1 MATDQMIHVNA
12 EKETH
17 IDITS
22 KYLNFSSRVYI
33 VMLTSDAPV
42 YEHNTWL
49 SKTASCVLF
58 LKHTSWRK
66 IGCQPTRYVNIL
78 PAIIF

>member
-1 MATDQMIHVNA
+1 MHTIAALCMATDQMIHVNA

-42 YEHNTWL
+42 YEHDT
-49 SKTASCVLF
+49 SFQMASL
-58 LKHTSWRK
+58 
-66 IGCQPTRYVNIL
+66 
-78 PAIIF
+78 

>member
-42 YEHNTWL
+42 SCPVYEHNT
-49 SKTASCVLF
+49 SSQMASL
-58 LKHTSWRK
+58 
-66 IGCQPTRYVNIL
+66 
-78 PAIIF
+78 

>member
-1 MATDQMIHVNA
+1 MATDQMIHINA

-22 KYLNFSSRVYI
+22 KYLNFNSRVYI

-42 YEHNTWL
+42 YELTF
-49 SKTASCVLF
+49 SKLCQLAKIITA
-58 LKHTSWRK
+58 
-66 IGCQPTRYVNIL
+66 IL
-78 PAIIF
+78 VCGPLAMVT

>member
-22 KYLNFSSRVYI
+22 EYLNFSSRVYI
-33 VMLTSDAPV
+33 VMLTS
-42 YEHNTWL
+42 Y
-49 SKTASCVLF
+49 
-58 LKHTSWRK
+58 
-66 IGCQPTRYVNIL
+66 IIQP
-78 PAIIF
+78 

>member
-33 VMLTSDAPV
+33 VMLTSDAPA
-42 YEHNTWL
+42 YFSSN
-49 SKTASCVLF
+49 
-58 LKHTSWRK
+58 
-66 IGCQPTRYVNIL
+66 L
-78 PAIIF
+78 PAGEKSAASQPDM

>member
-22 KYLNFSSRVYI
+22 KCLNFSSRVYI

-42 YEHNTWL
+42 YEHNT
-49 SKTASCVLF
+49 SSQMASL
-58 LKHTSWRK
+58 
-66 IGCQPTRYVNIL
+66 
-78 PAIIF
+78 